1 MFSADANR
9 GGKAAT
15 TDATKTG
22 AKPAGADATKAGAK
36 PAGADATKAGA
47 KPAGADATKTG
58 TKPAGADATK
68 AGTKP
73 AGTDSTKTAAK
84 SDSAKP
90 KMGYKLVM
98 KVNYFG
104 RVEWTVSPDGSRLS
118 SPILAI
124 TCRPPL
130 FETHLYN
137 TETKK
142 VKIFDKKAGFDRI
155 GAMMEGGL
163 TSLHSKYKYSPWKKV
178 GEELVAGR
186 KCTRY
191 TRNMLNA
198 QQDQFRYAKYVEDYW
213 VTPYFDLPH
222 IDDLCAPLQRMTSRN
237 FSQMRGF
244 GLKHMATWQVFRR
257 GVAKPEVDDKLVY
270 LQTLECRKELIDPKI
285 FEMGANFTPVKDEGE
300 ILFSDDGAGFAG
312 HF

>member
-1 MFSADANR
+1 MFSNRYSLANLKKAALYSVLLATTVSVCCSSVFCADVNKS
-9 GGKAAT
+9 GKAASSESGKT
-15 TDATKTG
+15 TGKSGAENAKTTGKAG
-22 AKPAGADATKAGAK
+22 AQSAKTTGKAGADA
-36 PAGADATKAGA
+36 
-47 KPAGADATKTG
+47 
-58 TKPAGADATK
+58 
-68 AGTKP
+68 
-73 AGTDSTKTAAK
+73 
-84 SDSAKP
+84 AKP

-104 RVEWTVSPDGSRLS
+104 RVEWAVSPDGSRLS

-142 VKIFDKKAGFDRI
+142 VKVFDKKAGFDRI

-163 TSLHSKYKYSPWKKV
+163 TSAHSKYKYSPWKMV
-178 GEELVAGR
+178 GDEMVAGR
-186 KCTRY
+186 KCTRF
-191 TRNMLNA
+191 TRYMLNA
-198 QQDQFRYAKYVEDYW
+198 QQDQYRYAKYVEDYW
-213 VTPYFDLPH
+213 VTPYFDLPN

-237 FSQMRGF
+237 FSMKRGF
-244 GLKHMATWQVFRR
+244 GLKHMATWQVYRR

-270 LQTLECRKELIDPKI
+270 LQTLECKKELIDPKI
-285 FEMGANFTPVKDEGE
+285 FEMGSNFTPVKDEGE